1 VVHFGFDPVWFGI
14 VSTLMAEMA
23 LITPPV
29 GMNSFVVHGVTKV
42 PLHQVF
48 RGIMPFF
55 LIMVVSVALFYIFPQ
70 IVTYLPSVMK

>member
-1 VVHFGFDPVWFGI
+1 
-14 VSTLMAEMA
+14 MAEMA

-55 LIMVVSVALFYIFPQ
+55 VMMLIGVIILFIFPE
-70 IVTYLPSVMK
+70 IVTYLPSIMK